1 MKKIFLMMVL
11 VFASGLYFSTMAQ
24 SDASKAHKAKS
35 MKVNKA
41 EKTFIAQADK
51 ALAVMEETA
60 HKLKINGTAVV
71 AFVPGEKTEGWISKM
86 KVIGF
91 FTNKDSNTLGV
102 AYTKAAEMAD
112 TFKDSGSGVRK
123 PLTGE
128 FGWQGGAIKKV
139 EGGYLLATFS
149 GASGEQ
155 DFAVSTEGLNYL
167 YPYFSSKK

>member
-1 MKKIFLMMVL
+1 MKKIFLL
-11 VFASGLYFSTMAQ
+11 IALIISSGLFISTMAQ
-24 SDASKAHKAKS
+24 TDAAKGHKAKS
-35 MKVNKA
+35 IKDNKG
-41 EKTFIAQADK
+41 EKIFIAQADK

-71 AFVPGEKTEGWISKM
+71 IYIPGEKTQGWISKM

-139 EGGYLLATFS
+139 EGGYIVASFS

-155 DFAVSTEGLNYL
+155 DYAVSTEGINLL
-167 YPYFSSKK
+167 YQSYSNKK